1 MDENVMFGCYAD
13 SVMSLAFPMN
23 RQKWEEAHNDPKV
36 YEIARQVLAGFD
48 DMKKHLPV
56 WIPRCAAFKDDKR
69 SNANAL
75 ILLSR
80 LMIDFD
86 IKGHTDEIL
95 EKCMELQKAGKW
107 KILLVEESI
116 RKGTHVQIELP
127 KGMTVEEAQ
136 TLFSADVGFLAD
148 PAVKDIARCIYM
160 VPKEYVRYIHPDFFV
175 PNPVL
180 PTEEPATEEPA
191 AEMLSG
197 ADVPVKDT
205 PKATYPSAYKGIPYA
220 QIVSEL
226 EDVLGGK
233 PDVGGRNTHI
243 FAMACHLRYV
253 CNDDPEWIAS
263 VLPTYGEEPKKWK
276 NTILSACNRV
286 QSVLMSEKIK
296 KALKICEK
304 NKYQE
309 ELDENEEEG
318 EDALPPMPKDLPPL
332 IALLLSF
339 MPDVYKP
346 AVANSV
352 FPALGAHLHE
362 TYFPY
367 VDNVKH
373 EATLMCC
380 LMAET
385 GSGKSC
391 INAPI
396 NLIMADIDARDK
408 VNRALDKKWK
418 QEVSLKGANKDKR
431 KRPEGLVVQHVS
443 IDMTPAA
450 FCQLLADADGRFL
463 YANTNEL
470 DRFDTLKNSVR
481 AKNHFQIM
489 CLAFDPDNVYGQ
501 ERVGANSVSEYVK
514 IRFNWNAAAT
524 IKKGKEYFREV
535 LIDGPIS
542 RINFCTIPT
551 PLIGTDMPKFEK
563 YDDSIKD
570 DLKPYIDRLNQAHG
584 VVECPEVNKFIEVLV
599 KECATKAELWQ
610 NRVYWN
616 LSFRAC
622 VIAFLKAMVL
632 YVAHGK
638 VWNKTM
644 EDFIRWSLHYDLW
657 CKMHFFGKEI
667 ENEEYGTNYSN
678 IHRGPKNL
686 LDMLP
691 DVFTREEA
699 QQLRQR
705 QGIRTGSLKMMLA
718 NWKRRGYIEVYG
730 EVMDNE
736 NLYRQQYAKTDNY
749 LKNHP

>member
-1 MDENVMFGCYAD
+1 MMEENEMFGCYAD
-13 SVMSLAFPMN
+13 SVMSPAFPMN
-23 RQKWEEAHNDPKV
+23 RRKWEEAHANPQV
-36 YEIARQVLAGFD
+36 YEIARQVMAGRE
-48 DMKKHLPV
+48 DMKKGLPV
-56 WIPRCAAFKDDKR
+56 WIPRCAAFKGGKR

-75 ILLSR
+75 KLLPR

-95 EKCMELQKAGKW
+95 EKCMLLQKSGKW

-116 RKGTHVQIELP
+116 RKGTHVLIELP
-127 KGMTVEEAQ
+127 GELTVEEAQ
-136 TLFSADVGFLAD
+136 TSFAADVGFPAD
-148 PAVKDIARCIYM
+148 PAVKDVARCIYM
-160 VPKEYVRYIHPDFFV
+160 VPKEYVRYIHPDFFE
-175 PNPVL
+175 PRPAL
-180 PTEEPATEEPA
+180 PAGQPAPEEPA
-191 AEMLSG
+191 AETPS
-197 ADVPVKDT
+197 AAEEPAADT
-205 PKATYPSAYKGIPYA
+205 PKTAYPSAYKGIPYA
-220 QIVSEL
+220 RIVNEL
-226 EDVLGGK
+226 EAVLGGK
-233 PDVGGRNTHI
+233 PDVGGRNTHL

-263 VLPTYGEEPKKWK
+263 ILPTYGEEPKKRMS
-276 NTILSACNRV
+276 TIRSACSRV

-296 KALKICEK
+296 KALKICET
-304 NKYQE
+304 NKSQE
-309 ELDENEEEG
+309 EHDDGEEG
-318 EDALPPMPKDLPPL
+318 GEPLPPMPKDLPPL

-346 AVANSV
+346 AVAHSV

-385 GSGKSC
+385 GAGKSC

-396 NLIMADIDARDK
+396 RLIMADIDERDA
-408 VNRALDKKWK
+408 VSRELDKKWK
-418 QEVSLKGANKDKR
+418 QEISLKGANKDKR
-431 KRPEGLVVQHVS
+431 KRPEGLVVQHVN

-501 ERVGANSVSEYVK
+501 ERVGPNSVCESVQ

-535 LIDGPIS
+535 LIDGPVS

-551 PLIGTDMPKFEK
+551 PPIGADMPKFGK
-563 YDDSIKD
+563 YDDSVKD
-570 DLKPYIDRLNQAHG
+570 ELKPYIDRLNQAHG
-584 VVECPEVNKFIEVLV
+584 VVESQEVNAFIEGLV
-599 KECATKAELWQ
+599 KECAEKAELGQ

-632 YVAHGK
+632 YVAHGE
-638 VWNKTM
+638 VWDKTM

-667 ENEEYGTNYSN
+667 ENEEYGASYANT
-678 IHRGPKNL
+678 HRGPKNL

-699 QQLRQR
+699 QQLRHR

-730 EVMDNE
+730 EVMDAE
-736 NLYRQQYAKTDNY
+736 KLYCQQYAKTEYY
-749 LKNHP
+749 LKNHS